1 MLMISN
7 SKEISIAVNAMK
19 AGVSDFIEQ
28 PFSRHEVLH
37 IVAQVLEHSLDA
49 NNKMAWTP
57 NATHCTDSLTLRQYQ
72 VTPIALAA
80 SYKTSAKSTF
90 RGKPSKE

>member
-49 NNKMAWTP
+49 NNKMA
-57 NATHCTDSLTLRQYQ
+57 
-72 VTPIALAA
+72 
-80 SYKTSAKSTF
+80 
-90 RGKPSKE
+90 